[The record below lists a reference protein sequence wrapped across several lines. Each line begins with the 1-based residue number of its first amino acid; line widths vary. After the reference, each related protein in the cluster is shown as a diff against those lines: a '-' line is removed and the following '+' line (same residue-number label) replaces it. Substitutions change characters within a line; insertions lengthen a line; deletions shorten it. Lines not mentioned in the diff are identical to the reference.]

1 MKTFNLLFVL
11 SIFVFASCETA
22 DMADDQNTADL
33 KFANDSNVVLI
44 DDNPINSNNA
54 FSAFINGSSF
64 RAYDVVGTPINAD
77 SVQLEAI
84 GYGSST
90 QSTSIVLELP
100 NDIDVG
106 NYSIGNDMSGGDF
119 EATVT
124 VNGRTQEVVL
134 GYLYIT
140 DHNADSGKIS
150 GRFRLDT
157 AEFQV
162 THGLF
167 KMIY

>member
-22 DMADDQNTADL
+22 DMANDQNTADL

-44 DDNPINSNNA
+44 DDNPFTSNNQ
-54 FSAFINGSSF
+54 FSAFVNGSSF
-64 RAYDVVGTPINAD
+64 QANNLVGIPVEDTVTLKAVYN
-77 SVQLEAI
+77 
-84 GYGSST
+84 GSST
-90 QSTSIVLELP
+90 SEVTIILNLP
-100 NDIDVG
+100 NDIGVG
-106 NYSIGNDMSGGDF
+106 NYQIGNDVSGGDF
-119 EATVT
+119 TATVSI
-124 VNGRTQEVVL
+124 NGRTEDVVL
-134 GYLYIT
+134 GYLYILYHSP
-140 DHNADSGKIS
+140 DAGKIS

>member
-22 DMADDQNTADL
+22 DLADDQSTADL

-64 RAYDVVGTPINAD
+64 RANDIAGTPVED
-77 SVQLEAI
+77 SVKLEAI
-84 GYGSST
+84 YSGVSN

-100 NDIDVG
+100 NDINVG
-106 NYSIGNDMSGGDF
+106 NYAIGNDVSGGDF
-119 EATVT
+119 SAFVT

-140 DHNADSGKIS
+140 DHSPDAGKIS